1 MVHGAWCMVHG
12 MVNGKV
18 DNVAPSIMH
27 GVLHDMG
34 RAALAEHWTIDDA
47 WYSPWYGARYGA

>member
-1 MVHGAWCMVHG
+1 MVHG